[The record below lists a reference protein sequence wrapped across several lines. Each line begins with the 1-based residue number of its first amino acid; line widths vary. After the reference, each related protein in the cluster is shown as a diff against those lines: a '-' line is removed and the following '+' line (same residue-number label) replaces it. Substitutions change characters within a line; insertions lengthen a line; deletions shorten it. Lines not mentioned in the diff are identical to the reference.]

1 MTLNEL
7 KFQQK
12 AVIAAL
18 NHQDIALASRI
29 MALGLVPGETIEL
42 MNVAPMGCPLQVKV
56 GDTLVSVR
64 KSDASLIALQTAK

>member
-7 KFQQK
+7 KPRQK
-12 AVIAAL
+12 AVIEAL
-18 NHQDIALASRI
+18 HHQDFALSSRI
-29 MALGLVPGETIEL
+29 MALGLVPGESIEL

-64 KSDASLIALQTAK
+64 KIDASLISLTVKL